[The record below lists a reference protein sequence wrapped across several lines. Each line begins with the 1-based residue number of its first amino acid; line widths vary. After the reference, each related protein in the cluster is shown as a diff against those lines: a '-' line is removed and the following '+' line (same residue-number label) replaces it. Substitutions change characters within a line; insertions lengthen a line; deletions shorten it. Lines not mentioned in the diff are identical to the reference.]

1 MAINASAA
9 FKSAMKAPV
18 KQLKTTITLT
28 SEGDTQTYT
37 GEDELVSL
45 NVATSGNYFTA
56 ATGAIDFTL
65 LGTSYSLLGYRAAVQ
80 LSVLIDADNDT
91 WSSINIGLYRITEQT
106 ADLEKGITKLKG
118 VDALGYLAS
127 LAYSSATIQYPLT
140 VADLAQAVVANNTG
154 VDLATDVSLLP
165 NGTYSIAED
174 LYANINNATL
184 RDVMGEIAGATAS
197 LCGAVDGT
205 GDVLFVEPQM
215 VSSETLT
222 YDNLKSVKLLDKYGA
237 INTVVLSRQPQED
250 NVVESDPLADTPIEI
265 KLANNEILDDD
276 RETLITPIFNA
287 INGFWYYP
295 FEATTEGHG
304 WHTVGDRITITD
316 GVNSWQVIITEVKLS
331 LGGGIT
337 ETIKGE
343 ALTESKTNYALAGGI
358 TKTIYNT
365 EIKVDKQNQEISSIV
380 SQLDQLGDEVA
391 ENYTIVNQTIN
402 NLTTTIQETGGGNLI
417 FNSVGYDTNA
427 SGGGLVDWTNV
438 GTITSSTSPE
448 SISYGAV
455 SGNQINLGVSSSITQ
470 RVVVDAT
477 SGQKYSLSFKAKKS
491 LLGNATVR
499 LTNSIDDYRVELA
512 SGTAYTWQS
521 FELKDITASEDYFDV
536 VVETDAN
543 IDEFAITDL
552 MLNMGDTTMLWV
564 QASGEILNTQVAV
577 TKNGVKVKSSVYDGD
592 YVEITPLGFN
602 GYSDAGGSTQ
612 TVFSLNRDTT
622 VVQKLHSEKQIEM
635 PPLKVISITGGSA
648 QGWAFV
654 KKDN

>member
-1 MAINASAA
+1 MAITASSA
-9 FKSAMKAPV
+9 FKNAMKAPV
-18 KQLKTTITLT
+18 KQIKTTITLT
-28 SEGDTQTYT
+28 KEDDTQVYT
-37 GEDELVSL
+37 GDDYLVSL
-45 NVATSGNYFTA
+45 NVATSGNYFNA

-65 LGTSYSLLGYRAAVQ
+65 LGTSYSLLGYRASVQ
-80 LSVLIDADNDT
+80 LSVLTNASNNT
-91 WSSINIGLYRITEQT
+91 WESINIGLYRIAEQT
-106 ADLEKGITKLKG
+106 ADLDKGITKLKG

-127 LAYSSATIQYPLT
+127 LAYSSATIRYPLT
-140 VADLAQAVVANNTG
+140 VADLASAVIANNTG

-205 GDVLFVEPQM
+205 GNVLFIEPQTT
-215 VSSETLT
+215 SSETLT

-250 NVVESDPLADTPIEI
+250 NVVLSDPQADTPIEI

-316 GVNSWQVIITEVKLS
+316 GTNSWEVIITEVKLN
-331 LGGGIT
+331 LTGGIS

-380 SQLDQLGDEVA
+380 SQLNQLGDEVA
-391 ENYTIVNQTIN
+391 ENYTVVNQTIN

-417 FNSVGYDTNA
+417 FNSVGYDTNPN
-427 SGGGLVDWTNV
+427 GGGLIDWTNV
-438 GTITSSTSPE
+438 GTITSATSPE

-455 SGNQINLGVSSSITQ
+455 SGNQINLGASSSITQ
-470 RVVVDAT
+470 RVIVDGT
-477 SGQKYSLSFKAKKS
+477 SGQKYSLGFKAKKS
-491 LLGNATVR
+491 LLGTATIS
-499 LTNSIDDYRVELA
+499 LTNGTDNYSITLDN
-512 SGTAYTWQS
+512 GTEYVWQS
-521 FELKDITASEDYFDV
+521 FELKDIVASEDYFDV
-536 VVETDAN
+536 VVSTNATV
-543 IDEFAITDL
+543 DEFAITDL

-564 QASGEILNTQVAV
+564 QASGEILNTQVSV
-577 TKNGVKVKSSVYDGD
+577 TKNGVKVKNSVYSGD

-602 GYSDAGGSTQ
+602 GYSNAGGLSQ

-654 KKDN
+654 KNNN